1 MNRQLLLRL
10 TLDFIATALF
20 ILALAFEWFGSFVH
34 EIIGTVFF
42 GLLVA
47 HITFNR
53 RWFASLSKATQN
65 RRRFISTVVNLSLAV
80 AGSALLITSLMISR
94 DLFWFLGLSGD
105 FFARQIHTLCAYWVL
120 VIIGVHLG
128 LHWVMIM
135 GFARSLFGIST
146 HNGARAL
153 LLRAFTILVA
163 MYGVFASLEMNIGS
177 KLALI
182 FTFSYWDFDANWL
195 RFLVNYGTIIT
206 LYAAMGHY
214 GNKTF
219 IGNKS
224 RKQTRRNEPRRI
236 SGGTSSCMD

>member
-20 ILALAFEWFGSFVH
+20 ILALAFEWFGSLVH

-42 GLLVA
+42 GLLFA
-47 HITFNR
+47 HVTFNR

-65 RRRFISTVVNLSLAV
+65 RRRFISTVINLSLAV

-94 DLFWFLGLSGD
+94 DLFWFLGLNGD
-105 FFARQIHTLCAYWVL
+105 FLARQIHTLCAYWVL

-128 LHWVMIM
+128 MHWVMIM
-135 GFARSLFGIST
+135 GFARSLLGIST
-146 HNGARAL
+146 HNGVRRL
-153 LLRAFTILVA
+153 LLRALTILVA
-163 MYGVFASLEMNIGS
+163 IYGVFASIEMNIGS

-182 FTFSYWDFDANWL
+182 FTFSYWDFDVDWL
-195 RFLVNYGTIIT
+195 RFLVNYGAIIM

-214 GNKTF
+214 GTKKLM
-219 IGNKS
+219 GNGKKS
-224 RKQTRRNEPRRI
+224 RSARNGPHRTAKVK
-236 SGGTSSCMD
+236 SDP